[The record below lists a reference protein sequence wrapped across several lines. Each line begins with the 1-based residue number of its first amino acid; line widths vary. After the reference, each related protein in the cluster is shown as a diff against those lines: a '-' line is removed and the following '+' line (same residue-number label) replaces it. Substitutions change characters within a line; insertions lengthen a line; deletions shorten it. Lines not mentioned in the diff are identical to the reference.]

1 MTNLFS
7 DFRGLVVLPALDE
20 LVADGSLPSGLD
32 WSRVAVEPPRD
43 LAHGDLATNAAMV
56 LAGAMP
62 IHLDIADNPTMAAA
76 GMVPT
81 RSMVLAERIAAALR
95 GRELVTGDY
104 RGSGFTVDAV
114 RPGFINIRLAPEV
127 WHAQL
132 RAILR
137 AGTAYGDSAIGG
149 GERVNIEFVSA
160 NPTGPMHVGHGRG
173 AVVGDALSSLLEKAG
188 YQVEREYYVNDAGA
202 QVDALTRSV
211 YLRYRDALG
220 DPIGEIPDG
229 LYPGEYLRD
238 VGDALAGLYG
248 EKWRN
253 CPEADWLAPI
263 RDDAVGAMLL
273 LIRGDLDVLG
283 VRFDRFISER
293 VIIESGGI
301 DHALSALEERELIYR
316 GTLEPPKG
324 KTVDD
329 WEPREQ
335 LLFRA
340 TQYGDD
346 VDRPLQKSD
355 GSWTYFAADIAY
367 HHDKFSRGFRNL
379 IDVWG
384 ADHGGYVKRM
394 QAAVRAVT
402 DNAASLD
409 VKICQLV
416 NLYDKGQPVR
426 MSKRAGT
433 FVTLREVVD
442 KVGKDVFRFM
452 MLTRRNDQ
460 ALDFDFAKVT
470 EQSRDNPVFYVQYA
484 HARAASVMR
493 HAVEQFP
500 EDELS
505 DSALAQAPI
514 ERLCDSAELALIRQ
528 LAGWP
533 RLVESAAEAHE
544 PHRIPFYLQEVA
556 ALFHA
561 LWNKGKDEATL
572 RFILAAEPALTRARL
587 ALVRAVAIVIA
598 SGLAVIGV
606 EPVQEM

>member
-1 MTNLFS
+1 MTNIFS
-7 DFRGLVVLPALDE
+7 DFRLLVLAALGDLARQGLLP
-20 LVADGSLPSGLD
+20 PGLD
-32 WSRVAVEPPRD
+32 LSRVAVEPPRD
-43 LAHGDLATNAAMV
+43 PTHGDLATNAAMV
-56 LAGAMP
+56 LAGT
-62 IHLDIADNPTMAAA
+62 LKENPTA
-76 GMVPT
+76 
-81 RSMVLAERIAAALR
+81 LAERIAAALR

-104 RGSGFTVDAV
+104 RGSGFTVAAE
-114 RPGFINIRLAPEV
+114 RPGFINVRLAPEV

-137 AGTAYGDSAIGG
+137 AGTDFGDSSIGG
-149 GERVNIEFVSA
+149 GERVNVEFVST
-160 NPTGPMHVGHGRG
+160 NPTGPMHVAHGRG
-173 AVVGDALSSLLEKAG
+173 AVVGDALASLLAKAG
-188 YQVEREYYVNDAGA
+188 FSVAREYYVNDSGA
-202 QVDALTRSV
+202 QVDILARST
-211 YLRYRDALG
+211 YLRYCQALG
-220 DPIGEIPDG
+220 EAVGPIPEGF
-229 LYPGEYLRD
+229 YPGEYL
-238 VGDALAGLYG
+238 VETGHALAQRD
-248 EKWRN
+248 ERKWLGR
-253 CPEADWLAPI
+253 PELEWLQPV
-263 RDDAVGAMLL
+263 RGFAVEHMMT
-273 LIRGDLDVLG
+273 LIRADLAALG
-283 VRFDRFISER
+283 VRHDLFVSER
-293 VIIESGGI
+293 KLIENG
-301 DHALSALEERELIYR
+301 AVNECLVELERRGLIYT
-316 GTLEPPKG
+316 GVLEPPKG
-324 KTVDD
+324 KLPDD

-335 LLFRA
+335 TLFRA
-340 TQYGDD
+340 TRFGDD
-346 VDRPLQKSD
+346 VDRPLKKSD
-355 GSWTYFAADIAY
+355 GSWTYLAPDIAY
-367 HHDKFSRGFRNL
+367 HRDKFRRGFANL

-384 ADHGGYVKRM
+384 ADHGGYVKRL

-402 DNAASLD
+402 DDAAALD
-409 VKICQLV
+409 VKLCQLV
-416 NLYDKGQPVR
+416 HLFDKGVVLR

-433 FVTLREVVD
+433 FVTLAEVID
-442 KVGKDVFRFM
+442 KVGKDVFRFI

-460 ALDFDFAKVT
+460 TLEFDFAKVT

-500 EDELS
+500 GADLS
-505 DSALAQAPI
+505 DAALSASPFEALADP
-514 ERLCDSAELALIRQ
+514 AELALIHQ